1 MRLIDADEL
10 KKHIQA
16 NAKIYAEVKFP
27 LDVIIDKEPTV
38 EPEELKPFID
48 KIVEILP
55 ELNSAII
62 KTIPDIVNGS
72 IKCSRCSY
80 YTSTWDLIPR
90 PKGEWIPVETRDM
103 TEEEKKEM
111 FETWEYCTESDC
123 WKYDCPLPED
133 GQEVLV
139 STKWGVSLDTFCV
152 DEGCWFENHP
162 DRGEVLAWMPLPEP
176 YNVGGEQN
184 EDS

>member
-1 MRLIDADEL
+1 MDNREAI
-10 KKHIQA
+10 
-16 NAKIYAEVKFP
+16 KI
-27 LDVIIDKEPTV
+27 IRN
-38 EPEELKPFID
+38 
-48 KIVEILP
+48 
-55 ELNSAII
+55 ELNAQLHYQQ
-62 KTIPDIVNGS
+62 IVKIRDYS
-72 IKCSRCSY
+72 
-80 YTSTWDLIPR
+80 DPR
-90 PKGEWIPVETRDM
+90 EYKRRLAHLHAVKALNNKLQWIPVETRDM

-133 GQEVLV
+133 GQEILV

-176 YNVGGEQN
+176 YKVGGVK
-184 EDS
+184 

>member
-1 MRLIDADEL
+1 MKMIIAGTQEIIQTSATVSSVLTKTSAVDMKEMMRMAEPKILYLCKYHKDPHYCKHTSRIEDAL
-10 KKHIQA
+10 
-16 NAKIYAEVKFP
+16 NFSEVGG
-27 LDVIIDKEPTV
+27 LYV
-38 EPEELKPFID
+38 EN
-48 KIVEILP
+48 EIRK
-55 ELNSAII
+55 N
-62 KTIPDIVNGS
+62 D
-72 IKCSRCSY
+72 
-80 YTSTWDLIPR
+80 
-90 PKGEWIPVETRDM
+90 WIPVETRDM

-176 YNVGGEQN
+176 YKVGGEN
-184 EDS
+184 HDG